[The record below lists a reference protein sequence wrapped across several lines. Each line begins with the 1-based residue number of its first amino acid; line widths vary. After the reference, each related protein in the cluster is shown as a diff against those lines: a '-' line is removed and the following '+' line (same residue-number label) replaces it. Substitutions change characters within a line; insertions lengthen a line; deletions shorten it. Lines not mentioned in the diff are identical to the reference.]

1 MPYAFSIAQIETV
14 KERIHP
20 ELVAK
25 AYLLDDSMFEDLGI
39 MVTTDV
45 ENIDTLYLFS
55 RQGLQARPYVVGR
68 VKSSQLGKWVDN
80 PAKVEDI
87 YLHTEDSI
95 ARYKE
100 KGPFDETNVLE
111 SAPHTTF
118 LLNELTGRFA
128 EDVRANVF
136 FGNMANKS
144 LPETAENQVKL
155 GLSLFDGIYTIIAK
169 RRTDGTISAAN
180 RNLIATGE
188 MPAAGADQAKQCYEM
203 LVSFYSGLSAAM
215 KKPEQTIYIYA
226 ADNFCRL
233 AVKGYMQTYQQLA
246 PTVLQSGWK
255 FAEMPNIVL
264 KTSSAMGSG
273 AQLIATLE
281 KNIEF
286 LCDKREQNAL
296 ISIGQVNKDLRV
308 FDYQANG
315 RACMRTQ
322 STSTPSFPATTSPT
336 SSPSAAATRR
346 REPWP
351 SPAARRTST
360 PTATSSPSLPL
371 PPTASSSRAGA
382 TALTR
387 TPITTPSP
395 AAWRTLSPCSR
406 RTCSITI
413 GGAAAAWHRLPCRRP
428 LTSRGPAYGTIT
440 NTNTNT
446 KLWLAIS
453 KTYSPAATAARRTRP
468 VSATTSTWCPSMP
481 TTSRLSA

>member
-14 KERIHP
+14 KQKIHP

-68 VKSSQLGKWVDN
+68 VKSSQLGKWVEN

-100 KGPFDETNVLE
+100 KGPFDETNVIE

-144 LPETAENQVKL
+144 LPETAANQVKL

-169 RRTDGTISAAN
+169 RRTDGTISVAN
-180 RNLIATGE
+180 RNLIETGE
-188 MPAAGADQAKQCYEM
+188 MPAAGPDQAVQCYEM
-203 LVSFYSGLSAAM
+203 LVSFYGGLSAAM

-233 AVKGYMQTYQQLA
+233 AVKGYMKTYPQIA
-246 PTVLQSGWK
+246 PTVLQAGWK
-255 FAEMPNIVL
+255 FAEMPNVVL

-286 LCDKREQNAL
+286 ICDKREQNAL
-296 ISIGQVNKDLRV
+296 INIGQVNKDLRV

-315 RACMRTQ
+315 RATMRIRDFAPEVFATNDAVNAYTELPGDYIADIFTVA
-322 STSTPSFPATTSPT
+322 SSDEKEGTVAITSGQKDIYVEGDIITV
-336 SSPSAAATRR
+336 
-346 REPWP
+346 
-351 SPAARRTST
+351 
-360 PTATSSPSLPL
+360 TAT
-371 PPTASSSRAGA
+371 
-382 TALTR
+382 
-387 TPITTPSP
+387 P
-395 AAWRTLSPCSR
+395 ADGYKFVGWSDGEIANPYNYTF
-406 RTCSITI
+406 
-413 GGAAAAWHRLPCRRP
+413 GG
-428 LTSRGPAYGTIT
+428 GVV
-440 NTNTNT
+440 
-446 KLWLAIS
+446 KLVAQF
-453 KTYSPAATAARRTRP
+453 AEDE
-468 VSATTSTWCPSMP
+468 
-481 TTSRLSA
+481 